1 MEGGRIVQRSLLAA
15 VLATMC
21 CACWGGGSSASTT
34 PEPTEGALT
43 AAAVANS
50 VIPWSPATAPPARP
64 ATPTPS
70 PTPSVSPSVRQ
81 CGASDLDYQANSQGA
96 TGGQLVGW
104 LTVSNRSS
112 SDCFV
117 SGRPL
122 VVFFDAAGQAYAAG
136 ARGADPAAGPPV
148 LVPAGTP
155 PLGTPGAWPGRAS
168 VQVGWAAN
176 SDVCR
181 TDIVKTAGA
190 RITFPD
196 GSSLDIPEFRGSSCK
211 GQISAATFKPV
222 KVPAPGVL
230 RPSLNVTVDA
240 PATTH
245 AGELLVYTVSLT
257 NTSDF
262 SAWFNGTCP
271 VYRADFNAQA
281 VRLTKARQ
289 LGTEMVL
296 NCMGLDRIAPG
307 QTIQFEMRLDIP
319 ADAAPG
325 TYLIDWQ
332 LGGGFAS
339 LALAAK
345 KIEVVAP

>member
-1 MEGGRIVQRSLLAA
+1 MRR
-15 VLATMC
+15 
-21 CACWGGGSSASTT
+21 
-34 PEPTEGALT
+34 
-43 AAAVANS
+43 
-50 VIPWSPATAPPARP
+50 
-64 ATPTPS
+64 
-70 PTPSVSPSVRQ
+70 
-81 CGASDLDYQANSQGA
+81 CGASDLDYLANSQGA

-122 VVFFDAAGQAYAAG
+122 VVFLDAAGQAYAAD

-155 PLGTPGAWPGRAS
+155 PLGTAGAWPGRAS

-230 RPSLNVTVDA
+230 RPSLTVTVDA

-245 AGELLVYTVSLT
+245 AGELLVYAVSLT

-296 NCMGLDRIAPG
+296 NCIGLDRIAPG
-307 QTIQFEMRLDIP
+307 QTIQFEMRLDVP

>member
-122 VVFFDAAGQAYAAG
+122 VVFFDAAGQAYAAD

-230 RPSLNVTVDA
+230 RPSLDVTVDA

-245 AGELLVYTVSLT
+245 AGELLVYAVSLT

-307 QTIQFEMRLDIP
+307 QTIQFEMRLDVP

-339 LALAAK
+339 LAQAAK

>member
-1 MEGGRIVQRSLLAA
+1 MRR
-15 VLATMC
+15 
-21 CACWGGGSSASTT
+21 
-34 PEPTEGALT
+34 
-43 AAAVANS
+43 
-50 VIPWSPATAPPARP
+50 
-64 ATPTPS
+64 
-70 PTPSVSPSVRQ
+70 
-81 CGASDLDYQANSQGA
+81 CGASDLDYLANSQGA

-122 VVFFDAAGQAYAAG
+122 VVFFDAAGQAYAAD

-230 RPSLNVTVDA
+230 RPSLDVTVDA

-245 AGELLVYTVSLT
+245 AGELLVYAVSLT

-307 QTIQFEMRLDIP
+307 QTIQFEMRLDVP

-339 LALAAK
+339 LAQAAK